1 MSEKKPKPVAKEG
14 PTNPSVLLLIKLG
27 AIAVHF
33 DEMTENPKFKEF
45 VLDETAT
52 FDKYAIDT
60 LFDAEVRKWI
70 KDMGP
75 LLPLKRST
83 R

>member
-1 MSEKKPKPVAKEG
+1 MKNKPVPKNG

-27 AIAVHF
+27 AIAVHV
-33 DEMTENPKFKEF
+33 DEMIETKFANIGFDLPALKTCF
-45 VLDETAT
+45 DDEI
-52 FDKYAIDT
+52 KQ
-60 LFDAEVRKWI
+60 WI

>member
-1 MSEKKPKPVAKEG
+1 MKPTPVKKEG

-27 AIAVHF
+27 AIAVHV
-33 DEMTENPKFKEF
+33 DEMIENKFSPDSF
-45 VLDETAT
+45 L
-52 FDKYAIDT
+52 FDKAALDT
-60 LFDAEVRKWI
+60 VMDDEVRQWI